1 MESNRFVAPLD
12 DLYLTTELE
21 HGQLPLFLEK
31 AISVA
36 ELPTQQDM
44 LLLGTLTTA
53 SFALPHVRILHG
65 NPQHSY
71 SPRPNDPGCSSAC
84 GRKRGVELH
93 APTHY
98 AH

>member
-71 SPRPNDPGCSSAC
+71 SPALMTLVVAPPAAG
-84 GRKRGVELH
+84 KGVLNYMH
-93 APTHY
+93 
-98 AH
+98 